1 MYWIDPNGGSPLDS
15 FPAFCD
21 MTTDSGGWTLVATKV
36 SRSKRSFITSSF
48 STAAAATIDQ
58 DTSSCIHP
66 SMRTSWDEVM
76 FRFSDVTN
84 IRVIYS
90 WKAGSRPGVANGF
103 DNFLMG
109 YSIYSNQETSLY
121 GFYKYSPAD
130 GGKRNPPTGFAAIPR
145 LLFSSYGITESFDG
159 SDKWLNL
166 WYQVDNSGNYFY
178 SDNRLANGTK
188 CIAGYCYL
196 NKPVWVM
203 VR

>member
-1 MYWIDPNGGSPLDS
+1 
-15 FPAFCD
+15 

-36 SRSKRSFITSSF
+36 SRSKMSFITSSF

-58 DTSSCIHP
+58 DAGSCIHP

-76 FRFSDVTN
+76 FRFSDVTS

-109 YSIYSNQETSLY
+109 RSSHRYSRYSNKEISLY

-130 GGKRNPPTGFAAIPR
+130 GGKRNPPTGFAAIPS

-166 WYQVDNSGNYFY
+166 WSQVDNSDNYFY
-178 SDNRLANGTK
+178 SNNRLANGTK

>member
-1 MYWIDPNGGSPLDS
+1 
-15 FPAFCD
+15 
-21 MTTDSGGWTLVATKV
+21 MT
-36 SRSKRSFITSSF
+36 SFITSSF

-58 DTSSCIHP
+58 DAGSCIHP
-66 SMRTSWDEVM
+66 GMTTSWDEVM

-90 WKAGSRPGVANGF
+90 WKAGSRPGVGNGF

-109 YSIYSNQETSLY
+109 RSSNRGSFGHSRYSNREINLY

-130 GGKRNPPTGFAAIPR
+130 GGKRNPPTGFASISS
-145 LLFSSYGITESFDG
+145 LLFSNYGITESRDG
-159 SDKWLNL
+159 SDEWLNL
-166 WYQVDNSGNYFY
+166 WSQVDNSDNYSY
-178 SDNRLANGTK
+178 SDNNLANGTK

-196 NKPVWVM
+196 NKPVWAM

>member
-1 MYWIDPNGGSPLDS
+1 
-15 FPAFCD
+15 

-36 SRSKRSFITSSF
+36 SRSKSSFITSGF
-48 STAAAATIDQ
+48 STTAAATIDQ
-58 DTSSCIHP
+58 DASSCIHP

-109 YSIYSNQETSLY
+109 RQGRSSYGYSNRYSNLY

-130 GGKRNPPTGFAAIPR
+130 GGKRNPPTGFAAIPS
-145 LLFSSYGITESFDG
+145 LQFSSYGITESFDG

-166 WYQVDNSGNYFY
+166 WSQVDNSGNYFY
-178 SDNRLANGTK
+178 SDNRWANGTK